1 MSIWPRPM
9 QREVPITDPRWLVST
24 QEDRGPEEECETE
37 GCTNLAPG
45 WDVLC
50 TEHTMERFG
59 QGLDGNGTTS
69 AADLPART
77 AEGINVWDTTW
88 PQRITEELDM
98 EQTEPIK
105 RVMCLLVD
113 PDGDYLMPGRCKK
126 PLGHEEPHDWGANHG
141 AFLGETRRAEL
152 ATPSGM
158 LPRRTPGA
166 ALGDA
171 EGECGSTDADDAPRP
186 ADRVLGRWVC

>member
-1 MSIWPRPM
+1 MSVFR
-9 QREVPITDPRWLVST
+9 VPASSPEPTTDHV
-24 QEDRGPEEECETE
+24 PE
-37 GCTNLAPG
+37 
-45 WDVLC
+45 
-50 TEHTMERFG
+50 
-59 QGLDGNGTTS
+59 GLDGNGTTS

-77 AEGINVWDTTW
+77 AEGINVWDTPW

-98 EQTEPIK
+98 EQTEPVK
-105 RVMCLLVD
+105 REKCLEVD

-158 LPRRTPGA
+158 LPRRTPGV
-166 ALGDA
+166 ALGDV
-171 EGECGSTDADDAPRP
+171 ESESEPGVRPGCERP
-186 ADRVLGRWVC
+186 AESILGHPVIERWPA